1 MSIQVTA
8 CLNPFSGER
17 KEFSFEQG
25 ITINEIIRNLD
36 ALNAVNTGWRV
47 MIDDEIITDFERV
60 PEEGQRVYIKL
71 VPEGDNNKDSGA
83 GMKTAGGLLTV
94 VGAILAFTPASALG
108 FCLIG
113 CGVGMFAGGVVL
125 YNTDIPSL
133 SDREK
138 PEQDPSIR
146 GSRNQMRPYGKVPVL
161 LGKRRIYADA
171 CANPYTWVDSEG
183 AIWLHQLFCV
193 AQKDVQIDT
202 STLKIDETLL
212 KDYSATGDISR
223 VLDQSNPDPLIQMKI
238 SYGDSTPPL
247 YDKCVHEIQLN
258 TVLKHQTEDEQD
270 GSLIRTTPAKT
281 TKINVDVF
289 FYNGLGKYNDEGNVV
304 STSVELKAEYK
315 KSTEPDSA
323 YQLLGYFSEG
333 SNTISGSELKTKR
346 YAITK
351 DNLTAD
357 SYTVK
362 ISRVTADST
371 DIKIIDTVYVG
382 SIRAANNDTPVR
394 SARCQQVTLIGLKIK
409 ASEKLNNIVEQLN
422 FVAQSKMPVYNS
434 QSHQW
439 TNALTSNPA
448 SAAMYAMQG
457 EVAQQRLSN
466 SDIDLDSFAAL
477 YSWCANHDYECNA
490 YITDDITIND
500 LLSSIASTCRAEI
513 LRMNGKITVIQDIAK
528 DSFVQLFTPRNS
540 HDYKETMALADIPDV
555 LKMGIVDK
563 TNGYAENEVPVY
575 NTPSGNP
582 VSGVEPQTSQ
592 SVPLWGVTDSVQARK
607 LAMYNYAVSKH
618 RFTVIKFSCDFEYLM
633 CRKGDWIKYAGDIAL
648 AGLKQGRIEAVDG
661 QKLILDEQVTMES
674 GKTYAVRIRK
684 SDGSAVLCNVQTV
697 IGTSNEITILGQVPS
712 GVEGCLF
719 AFGITGNETIDLIVT
734 DIQCGENLSADLTC
748 VEYAPEIFGV
758 DDPGFVLPDFE
769 NKLSDVDSVVD
780 PGDVDGWRT
789 FATYNDSDSQPAT
802 PTGGGTYGSWHLQQT
817 ENAKWISTKTAASIY
832 EGEWSAPMPTGKK
845 VMDVLVPEGEITEP
859 DNVTGVTAI
868 ARQNEIVIQW
878 NLNADDGLHNS
889 IANYI
894 VQVSKDSGNTW
905 NTGNQVTGNS
915 TSYIFNRDTN
925 ADGFPERETFATW
938 RVRVTA
944 VNIYGKN
951 STPTVQPIDR
961 SSYGTWIPAVP
972 SLSKIP
978 DESGIKF
985 EWPSPTGVNG
995 RTLYGSNQYELTVS
1009 YDGTDRPVITTSE
1022 LNTVY
1027 TFDRDSQADGYPEAV
1042 HDEGHTGLDLFSFK
1056 LKVINESGNFRQ
1068 SNAQS
1073 FSSAETENYGTWIPV
1088 ASSFIKRAAVEYGID
1103 YEWTPA
1109 TADGNI
1115 QLYGSNTYKL
1125 KVYCGN
1131 SLRATIEKGT
1141 LSAIYS
1147 FDRATDGYPE
1157 KQGVTGAAHTLD
1169 EYTATIEVINVSG
1182 NHATSQPAA
1191 TIDTTYLGWKPDVPA
1206 ITTRSSGRALT
1217 INPVNSEQRYGK
1229 IRYHYLIN
1237 NLEKDGNNYYLP
1249 TPTADYL
1256 ASEDNYKDGTC
1267 PDIPFV
1273 ADSPYT
1279 QTMPLKGQNAT
1290 SYKLCSWE
1298 GASTQDEY
1306 DEAEKKS
1313 IVYSST
1319 DPSTGHSAT
1328 TRTMNINGEEQTV
1341 KYWYDSTN
1349 SIHYA
1354 SFETSMPSA
1363 SDTSYRFKVQAL
1375 NSVADNIASAYSEP
1389 VSVTA
1394 KATAAFDVVNG
1405 AITANALA
1413 PDAVTTEKIAAG
1425 NITAEKIFVRALAA
1439 ISANLGRI
1447 TDGEL
1452 VGNENNYWYLSDEYD
1467 DNHQLVHHAGDFRV
1481 GGATGSDYI
1490 KCTTQN
1496 GTTFNIEIH
1505 ASKFELTA
1513 VGTVIH
1519 GEFFVCDAGQA
1530 LDANGRPTDYYAKI
1544 TKSAIEMKKPVTIS
1558 NNLSV
1563 SGSFSITD
1571 ATKRQNA
1578 TNELINSLS
1587 EDTSDPV
1594 DNDYYVAQY
1603 AGGESTTKTY
1613 HRRPIKALWNYIKGK
1628 ISSVLGLTASSYGG
1642 NAASADYT
1650 RQGAYCD
1657 TASATQAKVAN
1668 MRVFSPIGGATF
1680 LITFTNSNSYNGT
1693 ITLNV
1698 NGTGAKNI
1706 WINGAVSSSS
1716 NKTLSAGTYICYY
1729 ESGVYKID
1737 TSWCVPY
1744 ARRASTSDRSSVVS
1758 GVYTN
1763 SGGQQS
1769 PQYVGKGNVRFNMM
1783 NTSINGDST
1792 YKDFLLM
1799 DCYTGFDVGG
1809 ATAFGISRTA
1819 LKAFIMRSAAGT
1831 SPNRPTSW
1839 AESAELIH
1847 SGNIANQT
1855 VKRATDN
1862 YGIIEVTGASNGVIQ
1877 TKGKPVYNTINILY
1891 NPSAL
1896 SSGIAG
1902 YRSSSSYNKKINIDG
1917 KLFNIVL
1924 NSTTEGMSSLPAGY
1938 KDFYIDY
1945 YNSFVEFYPTQGTS
1959 DKVCNW
1965 FMSQGLIDKLKADK
1979 VDLPTMHA
1987 SLNVILDY
1995 NFTTTSGYIIY
2006 ANGLKIQ
2013 WGIIDKGSNLS
2024 AGGEWIPTIDS
2035 SKGFLSYTSAS
2046 SYKVFLTNKGTNAG
2060 TEVVLYSQAA
2070 ASFSFYLYN
2079 RNSSTTMKTP
2089 SMQWFTIGY

>member
-83 GMKTAGGLLTV
+83 GMKIAGGLLTV

-125 YNTDIPSL
+125 YNTDMPSL

-193 AQKDVQIDT
+193 AQKDIQIDT

-223 VLDQSNPDPLIQMKI
+223 VLDQSDPDPLIQMKI

-270 GSLIRTTPAKT
+270 GSVIRTTPAKT
-281 TKINVDVF
+281 TKINIDVF

-315 KSTEPDSA
+315 KSTDPDSA

-351 DNLTAD
+351 ANLTAD

-371 DIKIIDTVYVG
+371 DTKIIDTVYVG

-490 YITDDITIND
+490 YITDDMTIND

-618 RFTVIKFSCDFEYLM
+618 RFTVVKFSCDFEYLM

-674 GKTYAVRIRK
+674 GSSYAVRIRK
-684 SDGSAVLCNVQTV
+684 SDGTAALCNVQTV
-697 IGTSNEITILGQVPS
+697 AGTSNEITISGQIPS

-719 AFGITGNETIDLIVT
+719 AFGITGNETLDLIVT
-734 DIQCGENLSADLTC
+734 DIQCGEDLSADLTC

-758 DDPGFVLPDFE
+758 DDPDFVLPDFV
-769 NKLSDVDSVVD
+769 NKLSSFDSVVD
-780 PGDVDGWRT
+780 PGDVNGWRT
-789 FATYNDSDSQPAT
+789 FATYNDSDSQPTT
-802 PTGGGTYGSWHLQQT
+802 PTGGGTSGSWHLQQT
-817 ENAKWISTKTAASIY
+817 ENSKWISTKTAASIY

-845 VMDVLVPEGEITEP
+845 VMDVLVPEGEIDNP

-938 RVRVTA
+938 CVRVTA

-951 STPTVQPIDR
+951 STPTVQPVDA
-961 SSYGTWIPAVP
+961 SSYGTWIPVVP

-978 DESGIKF
+978 EENGINF
-985 EWPSPTGVNG
+985 EWPAPIGANS
-995 RTLYGSNQYELTVS
+995 RTLYGSNQYELTVT
-1009 YDGTDRPVITTSE
+1009 YNGTDRPVITTSE
-1022 LNTVY
+1022 LSAVY
-1027 TFDRDSQADGYPEAV
+1027 TFDRDSQVDGYPETI
-1042 HDEGHTGLDLFSFK
+1042 HDEEHTGLDLFSFK

-1088 ASSFIKRAAVEYGID
+1088 ASSFIKRAAAEYGID

-1125 KVYCGN
+1125 RVYCGN

-1141 LSAIYS
+1141 LSAIYN

-1169 EYTATIEVINVSG
+1169 EYTATIEVINVSD

-1191 TIDTTYLGWKPDVPA
+1191 TIDTTYLGWKPDVPT

-1229 IRYHYLIN
+1229 IRYRYLIN

-1256 ASEDNYKDGTC
+1256 SSENNYRDTTNVNV
-1267 PDIPFV
+1267 PLV

-1279 QTMPLKGQNAT
+1279 QTMPLKGQNT
-1290 SYKLCSWE
+1290 TGYKLCSWE
-1298 GASTQDEY
+1298 GAAAQDEY

-1313 IVYSST
+1313 ITYSTT
-1319 DPSTGHSAT
+1319 DPSTGQTTT
-1328 TRTMNINGEEQTV
+1328 TRTMDVNDVPETV
-1341 KYWYDSTN
+1341 KYWYDSTEHV
-1349 SIHYA
+1349 HYA
-1354 SFETSMPSA
+1354 SFETPMPDA
-1363 SDTSYRFKVQAL
+1363 VDTEYRFKVQAF
-1375 NSVADNIASAYSEP
+1375 NSVADNIASALSEP
-1389 VSVTA
+1389 VAVTA
-1394 KATAAFDVVNG
+1394 RATAAYDVVNG

-1413 PDAVTTEKIAAG
+1413 PDAVTTDKIAAG
-1425 NITAEKIFVRALAA
+1425 SITAEKIFVRALAA
-1439 ISANLGRI
+1439 ISANLGKI
-1447 TDGEL
+1447 TDGSL
-1452 VGNENNYWYLSDEYD
+1452 VGNANNYWYLSAPTEQGDT
-1467 DNHQLVHHAGDFRV
+1467 HHAGDFRV
-1481 GGATGSDYI
+1481 GGASGGDYI
-1490 KCTTQN
+1490 KCSTQD
-1496 GTTFNIEIH
+1496 GTTYNIEIH
-1505 ASKFELTA
+1505 ASMFELTA
-1513 VGTVIH
+1513 VGTLIH
-1519 GEFFVCDAGQA
+1519 GEFYVCAEGQA

-1544 TKSAIEMKKPVTIS
+1544 TSSAIEMKKPVTIS
-1558 NNLSV
+1558 NNLNV
-1563 SGSFSITD
+1563 SGSFSITN
-1571 ATKRQNA
+1571 ATNRQNA

-1587 EDTSDPV
+1587 EGTSDPG

-1603 AGGESTTKTY
+1603 ANGGTTTTTY

-1628 ISSVLGLTASSYGG
+1628 ISSVLGLTKESYGG
-1642 NAASADYT
+1642 NSTTSSAVKDSGNSTNITLAYSKSGLTGNPSWLAAWNGYELRAIAPGQITAGACSGNSA
-1650 RQGAYCD
+1650 
-1657 TASATQAKVAN
+1657 TASKVVGN
-1668 MRVFSPIGGATF
+1668 
-1680 LITFTNSNSYNGT
+1680 Y
-1693 ITLNV
+1693 
-1698 NGTGAKNI
+1698 TG
-1706 WINGAVSSSS
+1706 
-1716 NKTLSAGTYICYY
+1716 
-1729 ESGVYKID
+1729 
-1737 TSWCVPY
+1737 
-1744 ARRASTSDRSSVVS
+1744 
-1758 GVYTN
+1758 
-1763 SGGQQS
+1763 SGGQQN
-1769 PQYVGKGNVRFNMM
+1769 PKYVGKNRVCFNMM
-1783 NTSINGDST
+1783 NTPINNNSQ
-1792 YKDFLLM
+1792 YKDFLIM
-1799 DCYTGFDVGG
+1799 DCYSGFDVGG
-1809 ATAFGISRTA
+1809 PVALGINRQSLA
-1819 LKAFIMRSAAGT
+1819 AYIMRANAGT
-1831 SPNRPTSW
+1831 SPDRPTSW

-1847 SGNIANQT
+1847 NKNLSVYKDLFFCDSEASSINKYTDIPQAAGRTADVLCIKLTNGNSYTSAQCKIYN
-1855 VKRATDN
+1855 K
-1862 YGIIEVTGASNGVIQ
+1862 NGVHI
-1877 TKGKPVYNTINILY
+1877 
-1891 NPSAL
+1891 
-1896 SSGIAG
+1896 
-1902 YRSSSSYNKKINIDG
+1902 
-1917 KLFNIVL
+1917 
-1924 NSTTEGMSSLPAGY
+1924 MSCTLPAISAGGIVTIY
-1938 KDFYIDY
+1938 QYSNQVMTVYEKTTGSAGAATTVIGDRAESGEKHDILFSRFSDY
-1945 YNSFVEFYPTQGTS
+1945 LIQYNNNGTRKAYPIRTDSMYGQNPVTNINAI
-1959 DKVCNW
+1959 VPVV
-1965 FMSQGLIDKLKADK
+1965 SQYAD
-1979 VDLPTMHA
+1979 T
-1987 SLNVILDY
+1987 N
-1995 NFTTTSGYIIY
+1995 SGYIVY

-2013 WGIIDKGSNLS
+2013 WLRDVSTNSTTKTASFPLTFTSRNSYCISVSITARVAVRVVKNEDDTGCNTFKHQ
-2024 AGGEWIPTIDS
+2024 TDS
-2035 SKGFLSYTSAS
+2035 S
-2046 SYKVFLTNKGTNAG
+2046 
-2060 TEVVLYSQAA
+2060 
-2070 ASFSFYLYN
+2070 
-2079 RNSSTTMKTP
+2079 STYHIDVIG
-2089 SMQWFTIGY
+2089 IGY

>member
-83 GMKTAGGLLTV
+83 GMKIAGGLLTV

-193 AQKDVQIDT
+193 AQKDIQIDT

-258 TVLKHQTEDEQD
+258 TILKHQTEDEQD
-270 GSLIRTTPAKT
+270 GSVIRTTPAKT

-315 KSTEPDSA
+315 KSTDPDSA

-371 DIKIIDTVYVG
+371 DTKIIDTVYVG

-490 YITDDITIND
+490 YITDDMTIND

-592 SVPLWGVTDSVQARK
+592 SVPLWGITDSVQARK
-607 LAMYNYAVSKH
+607 LGMYNYAVSKH
-618 RFTVIKFSCDFEYLM
+618 RFTVVKFSCDFEYLM

-661 QKLILDEQVTMES
+661 QTLILDEQVTMES
-674 GKTYAVRIRK
+674 GSSYAVRIRK
-684 SDGSAVLCNVQTV
+684 SDGTAALCNVQTV
-697 IGTSNEITILGQVPS
+697 VGTSNEITISGQIPS

-719 AFGITGNETIDLIVT
+719 AFGITGNETLDLIVT
-734 DIQCGENLSADLTC
+734 DIQCGEDLSADLTC

-758 DDPGFVLPDFE
+758 DDPGFVLPDFV

-789 FATYNDSDSQPAT
+789 FATYNDSDSQPTT
-802 PTGGGTYGSWHLQQT
+802 PTGGGTSGSWHLQQT
-817 ENAKWISTKTAASIY
+817 ENSKWISTKTAASIY

-845 VMDVLVPEGEITEP
+845 VMAVLIPEGQIDNP
-859 DNVTGVTAI
+859 DNVTGVIAI
-868 ARQNEIVIQW
+868 AKQNEIIIQW

-938 RVRVTA
+938 RVQVTA

-951 STPTVQPIDR
+951 STPTVQTVDA
-961 SSYGTWIPAVP
+961 SSYGTWIPVVP

-978 DESGIKF
+978 DESGINF
-985 EWPSPTGVNG
+985 EWPAPIGANS
-995 RTLYGSNQYELTVS
+995 RTLYGSNQYELTVT
-1009 YDGTDRPVITTSE
+1009 YNGTDRPVITTSE
-1022 LNTVY
+1022 LNAVY
-1027 TFDRDSQADGYPEAV
+1027 TFDRDSQVDGYPETI
-1042 HDEGHTGLDLFSFK
+1042 HDEEHTGLDLFSFK

-1088 ASSFIKRAAVEYGID
+1088 ASSFIKRAAAEYGID

-1125 KVYCGN
+1125 RVYCGN

-1141 LSAIYS
+1141 LSAIYN

-1169 EYTATIEVINVSG
+1169 EYTATVEVINVSG
-1182 NHATSQPAA
+1182 NHTTSQPAA
-1191 TIDTTYLGWKPDVPA
+1191 TIDTTYLGWKPDVPT

-1229 IRYHYLIN
+1229 IRYRYLIN

-1256 ASEDNYKDGTC
+1256 SSENNYRDTINVNV
-1267 PDIPFV
+1267 PLV

-1279 QTMPLKGQNAT
+1279 QTMPLKGQNT
-1290 SYKLCSWE
+1290 TGYKLCSWE
-1298 GASTQDEY
+1298 GAAAQDEY

-1313 IVYSST
+1313 ITYSTT
-1319 DPSTGHSAT
+1319 DPSTGQTTT
-1328 TRTMNINGEEQTV
+1328 TRTMDVNDVPETV
-1341 KYWYDSTN
+1341 KYWYDSTEHV
-1349 SIHYA
+1349 HYA
-1354 SFETSMPSA
+1354 SFETPMPDA
-1363 SDTSYRFKVQAL
+1363 VDTEYRFKVQAF
-1375 NSVADNIASAYSEP
+1375 NSVADNIASALSEP
-1389 VSVTA
+1389 VAVTA
-1394 KATAAFDVVNG
+1394 RATAAYDVVNG

-1413 PDAVTTEKIAAG
+1413 PDAVTTDKIAAG
-1425 NITAEKIFVRALAA
+1425 SITAEKIFVRALAA
-1439 ISANLGRI
+1439 ISANLGKI
-1447 TDGEL
+1447 TDGSL
-1452 VGNENNYWYLSDEYD
+1452 VGNANNYWYLSAPTEQGDT
-1467 DNHQLVHHAGDFRV
+1467 HHAGDFRV
-1481 GGATGSDYI
+1481 GGASGGDYI
-1490 KCTTQN
+1490 KCSTQD
-1496 GTTFNIEIH
+1496 GTTYNIEIH
-1505 ASKFELTA
+1505 ASMFELTA
-1513 VGTVIH
+1513 VGTLIH
-1519 GEFFVCDAGQA
+1519 GEFYVCDAGQA
-1530 LDANGRPTDYYAKI
+1530 LDADGRPTDYYAKI
-1544 TKSAIEMKKPVTIS
+1544 TSSAIEMKKPVTIS

-1563 SGSFSITD
+1563 GGSFSISN
-1571 ATKRQNA
+1571 ATHRQNA
-1578 TNELINSLS
+1578 TNALINSLS
-1587 EDTSDPV
+1587 EGTSDPQ
-1594 DNDYYVAQY
+1594 DNDYYVAQS
-1603 AGGESTTKTY
+1603 AGGGTTTTTY
-1613 HRRPIKALWNYIKGK
+1613 LRRPIKALFNYLKSKWAYRTEDSTSKIKININSTSNWMLCFTVTLYQGYRAIK
-1628 ISSVLGLTASSYGG
+1628 VMVSGYHYGSSHWYQPEARLLGDSDGTETISVYFGYDSTNNLWVGFNGGNYTGVRISDVVNGYKAVSNWHSLFTISNVSSLATLQTTVTASSRANYAVSAGTSASCTGNSATATSAGKLTTARKVYVKLGTASTTETKDFSGDTAIPVDGTLPVANGG
-1642 NAASADYT
+1642 TGQSSLENVRVGNSRSANNIVAFGQYASLSSLNAITASLPKFALESGQAILLYMKN
-1650 RQGAYCD
+1650 D
-1657 TASATQAKVAN
+1657 TAS
-1668 MRVFSPIGGATF
+1668 
-1680 LITFTNSNSYNGT
+1680 TNTVNV
-1693 ITLNV
+1693 TLNV
-1698 NGTGAKNI
+1698 NATGAKTI
-1706 WINGAVSSSS
+1706 MINGS
-1716 NKTLSAGTYICYY
+1716 NATKHVPAGLFIAQYDGTYWYLF
-1729 ESGVYKID
+1729 
-1737 TSWCVPY
+1737 P
-1744 ARRASTSDRSSVVS
+1744 
-1758 GVYTN
+1758 
-1763 SGGQQS
+1763 
-1769 PQYVGKGNVRFNMM
+1769 
-1783 NTSINGDST
+1783 
-1792 YKDFLLM
+1792 
-1799 DCYTGFDVGG
+1799 
-1809 ATAFGISRTA
+1809 
-1819 LKAFIMRSAAGT
+1819 
-1831 SPNRPTSW
+1831 
-1839 AESAELIH
+1839 
-1847 SGNIANQT
+1847 
-1855 VKRATDN
+1855 
-1862 YGIIEVTGASNGVIQ
+1862 
-1877 TKGKPVYNTINILY
+1877 IL
-1891 NPSAL
+1891 N
-1896 SSGIAG
+1896 
-1902 YRSSSSYNKKINIDG
+1902 
-1917 KLFNIVL
+1917 
-1924 NSTTEGMSSLPAGY
+1924 NSTANYWNDWDSSIGP
-1938 KDFYIDY
+1938 DTDSFYGALNVKAWY
-1945 YNSFVEFYPTQGTS
+1945 FSL
-1959 DKVCNW
+1959 
-1965 FMSQGLIDKLKADK
+1965 SQG
-1979 VDLPTMHA
+1979 
-1987 SLNVILDY
+1987 
-1995 NFTTTSGYIIY
+1995 YIVFS
-2006 ANGLKIQ
+2006 NGLKIQ
-2013 WGIIDKGSNLS
+2013 WGVSNSNVNLQLVEITT
-2024 AGGEWIPTIDS
+2024 AL
-2035 SKGFLSYTSAS
+2035 KYNSAS
-2046 SYKVFLTNKGTNAG
+2046 SYIVLLTREKTSDISSGGGA
-2060 TEVVLYSQAA
+2060 EMSSQAYRQDG
-2070 ASFSFYLYN
+2070 SHFKIDQYK
-2079 RNSSTTMKTP
+2079 STSHRT
-2089 SMQWFTIGY
+2089 QWLTIGY

>member
-36 ALNAVNTGWRV
+36 ALYAVNTGWRV

-71 VPEGDNNKDSGA
+71 VPEGDNIKDSGA
-83 GMKTAGGLLTV
+83 GMKISGGLLTV

-171 CANPYTWVDSEG
+171 CANPYTWVDSDG

-193 AQKDVQIDT
+193 AQKDIQIDT

-223 VLDQSNPDPLIQMKI
+223 VLNQLNPDPLIQMKI

-270 GSLIRTTPAKT
+270 GSVIRTTPAKT

-304 STSVELKAEYK
+304 STSVELKAEFK
-315 KSTEPDSA
+315 RSTAPDSA

-371 DIKIIDTVYVG
+371 DTKIIDTVYVG

-394 SARCQQVTLIGLKIK
+394 SARCRQVTLIGLKIK

-466 SDIDLDSFAAL
+466 SDIDLDSFATL

-490 YITDDITIND
+490 YITDDMTINN

-582 VSGVEPQTSQ
+582 VPGVEPQTSQ
-592 SVPLWGVTDSVQARK
+592 SVPLWGITDSVQARK

-618 RFTVIKFSCDFEYLM
+618 RFTVVKFSCDFEYLM

-648 AGLKQGRIEAVDG
+648 AGLKQGRIEAVSG

-674 GKTYAVRIRK
+674 GSSYAVRIRK
-684 SDGSAVLCNVQTV
+684 SDGTAVLCNVQTV

-758 DDPGFVLPDFE
+758 DDPDFVLPDFI
-769 NKLSDVDSVVD
+769 NKLSDVDSVVE
-780 PGDVDGWRT
+780 PGVVDGWRT
-789 FATYNDSDSQPAT
+789 FATYNDSDSNPET
-802 PTGGGTYGSWHLQQT
+802 PTGGGTSGSWHLQQT
-817 ENAKWISTKTAASIY
+817 ENSKWISTKTAASIY
-832 EGEWSAPMPTGKK
+832 EGKWSAPMPTGKK
-845 VMDVLVPEGEITEP
+845 VMDVLVPEGEIGNP

-938 RVRVTA
+938 CVRVTA

-951 STPTVQPIDR
+951 STPTVQPVDA
-961 SSYGTWIPAVP
+961 SS
-972 SLSKIP
+972 
-978 DESGIKF
+978 
-985 EWPSPTGVNG
+985 
-995 RTLYGSNQYELTVS
+995 
-1009 YDGTDRPVITTSE
+1009 
-1022 LNTVY
+1022 
-1027 TFDRDSQADGYPEAV
+1027 
-1042 HDEGHTGLDLFSFK
+1042 
-1056 LKVINESGNFRQ
+1056 
-1068 SNAQS
+1068 
-1073 FSSAETENYGTWIPV
+1073 YGTWIPV
-1088 ASSFIKRAAVEYGID
+1088 ASSFIKRAAAEYGID
-1103 YEWTPA
+1103 YEWTRA
-1109 TADGNI
+1109 AADGNI

-1125 KVYCGN
+1125 RVYCGDT
-1131 SLRATIEKGT
+1131 LRTTIEKET
-1141 LSAIYS
+1141 LSAIYN

-1182 NHATSQPAA
+1182 NHATSQAY
-1191 TIDTTYLGWKPDVPA
+1191 TTTDSTYLGWKPAVPT

-1217 INPVNSEQRYGK
+1217 INPVNSKQRYGR
-1229 IRYHYLIN
+1229 IRYRYLIN
-1237 NLEKDGNNYYLP
+1237 NLEKDGTNYYLP

-1256 ASEDNYKDGTC
+1256 SSEDNYRDATNQDV
-1267 PDIPFV
+1267 PLI

-1279 QTMPLKGQNAT
+1279 QTMPLKGQNAKG
-1290 SYKLCSWE
+1290 YKLCSWE
-1298 GASTQDEY
+1298 GAVAQDEY

-1313 IVYSST
+1313 ITYSTT
-1319 DPSTGHSAT
+1319 DPSTGQTTT
-1328 TRTMNINGEEQTV
+1328 TRTMDVNDVPETV
-1341 KYWYDSTN
+1341 KYWYDSTEHV
-1349 SIHYA
+1349 HYA
-1354 SFETSMPSA
+1354 SFETPMPDA
-1363 SDTSYRFKVQAL
+1363 VDTEYRFKIQAF

-1394 KATAAFDVVNG
+1394 KATAAYDVVNE

-1425 NITAEKIFVRALAA
+1425 SITAEKIFVKALAA

-1447 TDGEL
+1447 TDGSL
-1452 VGNENNYWYLSDEYD
+1452 VGNENNYWYLSDPTEQG
-1467 DNHQLVHHAGDFRV
+1467 NTHHAGDFRV
-1481 GGATGSDYI
+1481 GGASGSDYI
-1490 KCTTQN
+1490 KCTTQD
-1496 GTTFNIEIH
+1496 GTTYNIEIH

-1513 VGTVIH
+1513 VGTLIH
-1519 GEFFVCDAGQA
+1519 GEFYVCDAGQA
-1530 LDANGRPTDYYAKI
+1530 LDSDGRPTEYYAKI
-1544 TKSAIEMKKPVTIS
+1544 TSSEIEMKKPVTIS
-1558 NNLSV
+1558 SSLSV
-1563 SGSFSITD
+1563 TGNTSIRGSFSISNETH
-1571 ATKRQNA
+1571 RQNA
-1578 TNELINSLS
+1578 TNALINSLS
-1587 EDTSDPV
+1587 EGTSDPR
-1594 DNDYYVAQY
+1594 DADYYVAQY
-1603 AGGESTTKTY
+1603 AGGGTTTKSY
-1613 HRRPIKALWNYIKGK
+1613 HRRPHSALWNYIRDK
-1628 ISSVLGLTASSYGG
+1628 ISSVLGLTVSSYGG
-1642 NAASADYT
+1642 NSK
-1650 RQGAYCD
+1650 
-1657 TASATQAKVAN
+1657 SATN
-1668 MRVFSPIGGATF
+1668 GVFGRLGGANQSNKNNIPD
-1680 LITFTNSNSYNGT
+1680 LIAEISNANGGGGLCGGSIDLSSASKGVPAGWWNFIYIPHGTGMGSDNYKYGTLLMFNMTTNSKVFYVIHHYSATIQDAISYTNEV
-1693 ITLNV
+1693 I
-1698 NGTGAKNI
+1698 GAKSANGY
-1706 WINGAVSSSS
+1706 WGMTNPNGA
-1716 NKTLSAGTYICYY
+1716 
-1729 ESGVYKID
+1729 D
-1737 TSWCVPY
+1737 
-1744 ARRASTSDRSSVVS
+1744 
-1758 GVYTN
+1758 
-1763 SGGQQS
+1763 
-1769 PQYVGKGNVRFNMM
+1769 NVF
-1783 NTSINGDST
+1783 I
-1792 YKDFLLM
+1792 
-1799 DCYTGFDVGG
+1799 
-1809 ATAFGISRTA
+1809 RT
-1819 LKAFIMRSAAGT
+1819 T
-1831 SPNRPTSW
+1831 
-1839 AESAELIH
+1839 
-1847 SGNIANQT
+1847 
-1855 VKRATDN
+1855 
-1862 YGIIEVTGASNGVIQ
+1862 
-1877 TKGKPVYNTINILY
+1877 
-1891 NPSAL
+1891 
-1896 SSGIAG
+1896 SSGIIPNTGGGRTGGHGA
-1902 YRSSSSYNKKINIDG
+1902 I
-1917 KLFNIVL
+1917 
-1924 NSTTEGMSSLPAGY
+1924 
-1938 KDFYIDY
+1938 
-1945 YNSFVEFYPTQGTS
+1945 GTS
-1959 DKVCNW
+1959 SWYFQYGFIQNMYVN
-1965 FMSQGLIDKLKADK
+1965 KL
-1979 VDLPTMHA
+1979 
-1987 SLNVILDY
+1987 
-1995 NFTTTSGYIIY
+1995 
-2006 ANGLKIQ
+2006 
-2013 WGIIDKGSNLS
+2013 NLS
-2024 AGGEWIPTIDS
+2024 STP
-2035 SKGFLSYTSAS
+2035 
-2046 SYKVFLTNKGTNAG
+2046 G
-2060 TEVVLYSQAA
+2060 TENGDIWIS
-2070 ASFSFYLYN
+2070 
-2079 RNSSTTMKTP
+2079 
-2089 SMQWFTIGY
+2089 